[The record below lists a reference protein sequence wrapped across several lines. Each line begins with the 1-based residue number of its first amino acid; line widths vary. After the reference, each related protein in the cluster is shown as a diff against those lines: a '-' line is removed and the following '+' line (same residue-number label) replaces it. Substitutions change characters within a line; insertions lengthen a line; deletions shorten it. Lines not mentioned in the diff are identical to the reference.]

1 MEDKE
6 KTQVKHLEMKNII
19 SEMKNTRA
27 RITSALNST
36 EEKMSELED
45 IAIETTQNKT
55 NREKDWRKKDKAS
68 V

>member
-1 MEDKE
+1 MLSRNMEDKE

-45 IAIETTQNKT
+45 IAIETTQK
-55 NREKDWRKKDKAS
+55 
-68 V
+68 